1 MKQFASLYK
10 TLLEEATPK
19 RVVLLPGG
27 FKPPHKG
34 HFKALEY
41 LINDAD
47 AEQAIVYIGKS
58 PRDEITSDQSL
69 AIWNIYKN
77 YITIPVDVIV
87 SPVTPVKSVY
97 EFCDLNPQHEIF
109 VGAGA
114 EDQDRFSYFQKNKE
128 KYSYV
133 NIVSIPPQFGRIS
146 GTETRKKIMDKSPDA
161 LHFIPDE
168 ISEADSDKI
177 KKILGLD

>member
-34 HFKALEY
+34 HFRALEF

-58 PRDEITSDQSL
+58 PRDNITSEQSL
-69 AIWNIYKN
+69 DIWNIYKE
-77 YITIPVDVIV
+77 YINIPVDVIV
-87 SPVTPVKSVY
+87 SPVTPVKNVY

-109 VGAGA
+109 VGAGE
-114 EDQDRFSYFQKNKE
+114 EDQDRFSYFKKNKE

-133 NIVSIPPQFGRIS
+133 NIVPIPPQFGRIS
-146 GTETRKKIMDKSPDA
+146 GTETRKKIMDNAPDA
-161 LHFIPDE
+161 MYFIPDE
-168 ISEADSDKI
+168 ISEQDSDKI
-177 KKILGLD
+177 KVILGLE